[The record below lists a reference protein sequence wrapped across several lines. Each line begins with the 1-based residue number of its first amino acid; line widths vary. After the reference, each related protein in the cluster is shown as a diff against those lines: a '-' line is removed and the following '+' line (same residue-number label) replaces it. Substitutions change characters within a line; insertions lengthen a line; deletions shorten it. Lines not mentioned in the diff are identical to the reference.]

1 MYYKKLKTKSLNKK
15 FKNQNVKEEDLIYYL
30 QLLYSTAAFST
41 FPYLVNRKN
50 SRQALKYN
58 CGNCISLAM
67 IIKNYLKK
75 EKKITSYLIPATI
88 PKQLYKPGYL
98 NISHVALAIP
108 YSKTGV
114 YIVDPAFYFLEPIN
128 AILSELPRQNPPILK
143 SKIYYHQTS
152 LIYSKTYRLSKSLQF
167 NKYQKISK
175 NTVVCECIND
185 DNESWMYFFT
195 EILNPDEA
203 ISTFFINIR
212 KEPFIT
218 TTELD
223 SNGICQKRLDL
234 RIRDKNS
241 VDISLRDKHIYS
253 GLISEIPDA
262 TKNLLED
269 LLGEHFKN
277 SVYENLIVPVSGP
290 YYFN

>member
-15 FKNQNVKEEDLIYYL
+15 FKNQNVKETELIYYL
-30 QLLYSTAAFST
+30 QLLYSTVAFST
-41 FPYLVNRKN
+41 FPYLINRNN

-67 IIKNYLKK
+67 RIKNYLKK
-75 EKKITSYLIPATI
+75 EKKIISYLIPATI
-88 PKQLYKPGYL
+88 PKQLYRPGYL

-114 YIVDPAFYFLEPIN
+114 FIVDPAFYFLEPIN
-128 AILSELPRQNPPILK
+128 AVLSNLPKQNSPILK
-143 SKIYYHQTS
+143 SKNFSHQTAV
-152 LIYSKTYRLSKSLQF
+152 IYSTTYKLSKPLQF

-185 DNESWMYFFT
+185 NNETWMYFLRK
-195 EILNPDEA
+195 ILNPDEA

-212 KEPFIT
+212 KDPFIT

-223 SNGICQKRLDL
+223 DNGICQKRLGL
-234 RIRDKNS
+234 RVRDKNS

-253 GLISEIPDA
+253 GLITEIPDA
-262 TKNLLED
+262 IKNLLEN

-277 SVYENLIVPVSGP
+277 SVYENLLISANGP

>member
-15 FKNQNVKEEDLIYYL
+15 FKNQKVKETDLIYYL
-30 QLLYSTAAFST
+30 QLLYSTVAFST
-41 FPYLVNRKN
+41 FPYLINRNN
-50 SRQALKYN
+50 SLQALKYN

-67 IIKNYLKK
+67 TIKNFLKK
-75 EKKITSYLIPATI
+75 EKKISSYLIPATI
-88 PKQLYKPGYL
+88 PKQLYRPGYL

-114 YIVDPAFYFLEPIN
+114 FIVDPAFYFLEPIN
-128 AILSELPRQNPPILK
+128 AVLSNLPRQNLPIFK
-143 SKIYYHQTS
+143 SKIDSHQTV
-152 LIYSKTYRLSKSLQF
+152 LIYSKTYKLSKPLHF

-185 DNESWMYFFT
+185 DNETWMYFLT

-212 KEPFIT
+212 KDPFIT

-223 SNGICQKRLDL
+223 NNGICQKKLDL
-234 RIRDKNS
+234 HVRDKNS

-253 GLISEIPDA
+253 GLITEIPNA
-262 TKNLLED
+262 TKNLLEN
-269 LLGEHFKN
+269 LLGHHFKN
-277 SVYENLIVPVSGP
+277 SVYENLLISSNGP
-290 YYFN
+290 YYYN